1 MHHFLP
7 AATLALLAAPAADDP
22 VALTFSPAEG
32 LRLEREITMTQSS
45 VSGDLSV
52 VMGGQEVPQSFLPDL
67 TVEVEMKSAIT
78 VRDAFVTPGEPFA
91 GLARER
97 TISDAR
103 QSMVFAMDAGGY
115 QGMEDSEW
123 RMEADTP
130 LEGAPF
136 LIGTDEEGD
145 HVARWS
151 DPESSPD
158 DALLDDVRPDL
169 DLHELLPE
177 ERVAV
182 GARWKADAAP
192 LGMLFQP
199 GGDLGWDWADG
210 AQYLPEDTAYDNS
223 GELELRLAEVVSVE
237 GVDLARIELTGEF
250 VSVETSAT
258 TLDEVPV
265 ADGTATDVRTTTY
278 GIEGELLWN
287 LALGVPHS
295 LTIEAEGE
303 GDQVTTRDP
312 DQPGQDYESTMVHE
326 SSFEVRL
333 SCRPLRD

>member
-1 MHHFLP
+1 MHHLVP
-7 AATLALLAAPAADDP
+7 AATLALLAAPTADDP
-22 VALTFSPAEG
+22 VALTFAPAEG
-32 LRLEREITMTQSS
+32 LRLEREITMTQSI

-67 TVEVEMKSAIT
+67 TVEVEMTSAVT
-78 VRDAFVTPGEPFA
+78 LRDAFVTPGEPFA

-97 TISDAR
+97 TITDAG
-103 QSMVFAMDAGGY
+103 QSVMFALDAGGY

-123 RMEADTP
+123 QLSADTP
-130 LEGAPF
+130 LEGTPF
-136 LIGTDEEGD
+136 LIGTDEEGE

-151 DPESSPD
+151 DPESSPEE
-158 DALLDDVRPDL
+158 ALLDDLRPDL
-169 DLHELLPE
+169 DLQELLPD
-177 ERVAV
+177 ERVTV
-182 GARWKADAAP
+182 GARWKAGAAP

-210 AQYLPEDTAYDNS
+210 EQYMPDDATYDNS
-223 GELELRLAEVVSVE
+223 GELELRLAEIVTVDGVE
-237 GVDLARIELTGEF
+237 LARIELSGGL

-265 ADGTATDVRTTTY
+265 TDGTATEVRTTTY

-295 LTIEAEGE
+295 LEIEAEGE